1 MFSSRSSV
9 DLSPNPLAV
18 ALERAHAA
26 SRPVLDLTES
36 NPTRAGLPYERDAI
50 LASLA
55 RPASLVYEP
64 AAFGLPSAREAVA
77 AELSAHGPP
86 VDPSRVVLTAST
98 SEAYA
103 FLFKLVCDPGDEVL
117 VPVPSYPLFEHL
129 ARLESVRAVPY
140 RLAYDGAWHV
150 DLASARDAVTART
163 RAIVAVSPN
172 NPTGSYLKRAELA
185 ALGALGLPIVSDEVF
200 ARYPL
205 REDATRARS
214 ALEANGAPL
223 VFALG
228 GLSKLAALPQ
238 VKLAWMA
245 VGGDESRIG
254 QAMGRLEVIADAFLS
269 LGTPVQHAAAAL
281 LASRHAA
288 EGAIR
293 ERTLENLA
301 FVRSVV
307 PGSPVSLLDVEGGWY
322 ATLRVP
328 RTRSELE
335 WAVALLE
342 EDDVHVYPG
351 HYFDFE
357 GEAYLVVSL
366 LTREDVF
373 RDGLRRV
380 VSRVATTA

>member
-1 MFSSRSSV
+1 
-9 DLSPNPLAV
+9 
-18 ALERAHAA
+18 
-26 SRPVLDLTES
+26 
-36 NPTRAGLPYERDAI
+36 
-50 LASLA
+50 
-55 RPASLVYEP
+55 
-64 AAFGLPSAREAVA
+64 
-77 AELSAHGPP
+77 
-86 VDPSRVVLTAST
+86 TAST

-103 FLFKLVCDPGDEVL
+103 FLFKLLCDPGDEVL
-117 VPVPSYPLFEHL
+117 VPVPSYPLFEPL
-129 ARLESVRAVPY
+129 ARLGSVRAVPY
-140 RLAYDGAWHV
+140 RLAYGGAWHV

-269 LGTPVQHAAAAL
+269 L
-281 LASRHAA
+281 
-288 EGAIR
+288 
-293 ERTLENLA
+293 
-301 FVRSVV
+301 
-307 PGSPVSLLDVEGGWY
+307 
-322 ATLRVP
+322 
-328 RTRSELE
+328 
-335 WAVALLE
+335 
-342 EDDVHVYPG
+342 
-351 HYFDFE
+351 
-357 GEAYLVVSL
+357 
-366 LTREDVF
+366 
-373 RDGLRRV
+373 
-380 VSRVATTA
+380 

>member
-9 DLSPNPLAV
+9 DLAPNPLAV
-18 ALERAHAA
+18 ALEAARAA
-26 SRPVLDLTES
+26 SREILDLTES
-36 NPTRAGLPYERDAI
+36 NPTRAGLPYAREAI
-50 LASLA
+50 LAALA

-64 AAFGLPSAREAVA
+64 AAFGIPSAREAVA
-77 AELSAHGPP
+77 RELSAHGPAT
-86 VDPSRVVLTAST
+86 DASRVLLTAST

-103 FLFKLVCDPGDEVL
+103 FLFKLLCDPGDEVL

-150 DLASARDAVTART
+150 DLASVRDAVTART
-163 RAIVAVSPN
+163 RAIVTVSPN

-185 ALGALGLPIVSDEVF
+185 ALAALGLPIVSDEVF

-205 REDATRARS
+205 RDDATRARS
-214 ALEANGAPL
+214 VLEADGAPL

-238 VKLAWMA
+238 MKLAWMA
-245 VGGDESRIG
+245 VGGETARV
-254 QAMGRLEVIADAFLS
+254 AEATGRLEVIADAFLS
-269 LGTPVQHAAAAL
+269 LATPVQHAAAAL
-281 LASRHAA
+281 LESRHAA

-293 ERTLENLA
+293 QRTRDNLA

-307 PGSPVSLLDVEGGWY
+307 PGSPVSVLDVEGGWY

-335 WAVALLE
+335 WAVALVE
-342 EDDVHVYPG
+342 EDGVHVHPG
-351 HYFDFE
+351 HFFDFE

-366 LTREDVF
+366 LTPEATFREAI
-373 RDGLRRV
+373 GRV
-380 VSRVATTA
+380 MARVTKAC